1 MKIGYEAKRVFH
13 NKTGLGNY
21 SRDLIRI
28 LSHYFPQNQYYL
40 YNPKPAKEALFVSD
54 AQNVQEKLPKS
65 AFSKIFYNFWRQKN
79 IVSDLQNDQIQL
91 FHGLSGEIP
100 QGLRKANIPSC
111 VTIHDLIFLRYPQFY
126 KKIEAKISEYK
137 FRKAAKN
144 ADVVIAISE
153 QTKRDVIDFFQ
164 IAPEKIKVIYQGC
177 RAEFKVQVSQEFK
190 EKVVEKYQIPQN
202 FLLYVGTI
210 EARKN
215 ALAILK
221 AITDTDLNLVLLG
234 GETPY
239 AAQIK
244 AYIAEKNLH
253 KQVFFLKNVN
263 SQDLA
268 ALYQQAQ
275 MLIYPSFFEGFGIP
289 IIEALYAKT
298 PVITS
303 QGGVFPE
310 AGGADSFYID
320 PHNVQDLKSKILY
333 ILENPT
339 EVRARVERSWH
350 YAQRFNDEV
359 IAAEM
364 HNLYTQMLQ
373 K

>member
-28 LSHYFPQNQYYL
+28 LSHYYPQNQYFL
-40 YNPKPAKEALFVSD
+40 YNPKPAKETLFLSN
-54 AQNVQEKLPKS
+54 AQNVQEKFPKTR
-65 AFSKIFYNFWRQKN
+65 FSKTFYNLWRQKN
-79 IVSDLQNDQIQL
+79 IVSDLKKDQIQL

-100 QGLRKANIPSC
+100 QGLRRANIPTC

-126 KKIEAKISEYK
+126 KKIDVKISEYK
-137 FRKAAKN
+137 FKKAAKES
-144 ADVVIAISE
+144 DLVVAISE
-153 QTKRDVIDFFQ
+153 QTKSDIVDFFQ
-164 IAPEKIKVIYQGC
+164 IEPEKIKVVYQGC
-177 RAEFKVQVSQEFK
+177 RAEFKVQASLDFK
-190 EKVVEKYQIPQN
+190 QKVIEKYQIPQN

-215 ALAILK
+215 AFSILK
-221 AITDTDLNLVLLG
+221 AIADTDLNLVLLG

-239 AAQIK
+239 TAQMR

-253 KQVFFLKNVN
+253 KQVFFLKNV
-263 SQDLA
+263 SSPDLA

-275 MLIYPSFFEGFGIP
+275 MFIYPSFFEGFGIP

-310 AGGADSFYID
+310 AGGEDSFYID
-320 PHNVQDLKSKILY
+320 PYRVEDLKAKIFY
-333 ILENPT
+333 ILEHPT
-339 EVRARVERSWH
+339 EVKARTERSWQ
-350 YAQRFNDEV
+350 YVQRFNDEV
-359 IAAEM
+359 IAQEM
-364 HNLYTQMLQ
+364 HNLYTQMI
-373 K
+373 